1 MTVTTDEKKRV
12 VIPSARPGDRFDVQ
26 TTAEGKVVLTR
37 LEMADRPD
45 NVRLVKKNGYT
56 VARGTRRITQ
66 EQVRAALDEFP

>member
-1 MTVTTDEKKRV
+1 MQVT
-12 VIPSARPGDRFDVQ
+12 GD
-26 TTAEGKVVLTR
+26 GKVVLTR
-37 LEMADRPD
+37 LEMADKPD